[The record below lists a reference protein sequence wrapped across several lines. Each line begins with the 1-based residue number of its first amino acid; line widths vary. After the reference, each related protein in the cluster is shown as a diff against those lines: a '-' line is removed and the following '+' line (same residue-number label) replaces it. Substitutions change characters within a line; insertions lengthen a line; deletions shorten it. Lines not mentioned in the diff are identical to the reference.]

1 VNLANSVLST
11 SWVFRAMSAYANNVQ
26 GNGRVLQ
33 VARVTKC
40 SGDDT
45 HTHTHS
51 HTQLGDLLLFAVS
64 LTCQGPTQGSL
75 FLLLPGQLRGS
86 PTRQNR
92 QTAGWPF
99 VAKAVPAGKADVTLR
114 GSQAR
119 E

>member
-1 VNLANSVLST
+1 MCKGMAESCRWHASLNA
-11 SWVFRAMSAYANNVQ
+11 
-26 GNGRVLQ
+26 Q
-33 VARVTKC
+33 VMTH
-40 SGDDT
+40 T